1 MCGITGFS
9 INKSSQFDQVNL
21 LNRLL
26 ERIDHRGPDNKKIFL
41 NKNKNIG
48 LGHSRLSV
56 IDTSNFGNQP
66 MFDIT
71 GNYVIIY
78 NGEVYNFEYLKKKYL
93 NKVNFKSSSDT
104 EVILEL
110 YKIFK
115 SKTPSMLEGMFA
127 FAIYDMNSDD
137 LFIARDQMG
146 IKPLYIYMNE
156 NEFYFSSEFKSF
168 LEIEGFDKS
177 IDYSNLSNHLVFLR
191 SNNRGTIFKKV
202 KKVEPGEFIIV
213 KNGKIIEKK
222 KYFILENTFQV
233 QDISISDAKNQTY
246 DLLKSSVKKHLRS
259 DIPIG
264 CMLSGGID
272 SSSILSLA
280 SKMSTDKIEAFTINL
295 NRDELKAES
304 IIDDLPYA
312 QSMANSLGIKLNIIE
327 FEQDIEGLL
336 YKMIYHLD
344 EPIADMAAI
353 NVFLITRFAKSR
365 GFSVLL
371 SGIGGD
377 DIFSG
382 YRRHE
387 ALFYE
392 SFFTFLPKDIL
403 KFISYIFTKF
413 KFLPHRLKRLF
424 LYSHLIKNDRLLS
437 YYYWLNPSI
446 VKDFLLPQINYELE
460 VSSELEK
467 INLKKFQ
474 FLDDL
479 KFNKLNKMLFLE
491 QSSYLPDHNLLYN
504 DKMSMANGVETRVP
518 FLDLQLVKFANSLPA
533 HLKLNKNNSKF
544 ILKESFKKI
553 LPNNIISR
561 KKTGFGVPLRHW
573 LNNQLKDLA
582 EDATSENVIKKRG
595 IFNYDKINKLKKL
608 NDKKKIDASYSIF
621 SLVCNEVWSKSFLDN

>member
-1 MCGITGFS
+1 
-9 INKSSQFDQVNL
+9 
-21 LNRLL
+21 
-26 ERIDHRGPDNKKIFL
+26 
-41 NKNKNIG
+41 
-48 LGHSRLSV
+48 
-56 IDTSNFGNQP
+56 
-66 MFDIT
+66 
-71 GNYVIIY
+71 
-78 NGEVYNFEYLKKKYL
+78 
-93 NKVNFKSSSDT
+93 
-104 EVILEL
+104 
-110 YKIFK
+110 
-115 SKTPSMLEGMFA
+115 
-127 FAIYDMNSDD
+127 MNSDD

-222 KYFILENTFQV
+222 KYFNLENTFQV

-295 NRDELKAES
+295 NRDELRAES

-312 QSMANSLGIKLNIIE
+312 QSMANSLGIKLNIVE

-403 KFISYIFTKF
+403 KFISYIFTKL

-518 FLDLQLVKFANSLPA
+518 FLDLQLVKFANSLPV